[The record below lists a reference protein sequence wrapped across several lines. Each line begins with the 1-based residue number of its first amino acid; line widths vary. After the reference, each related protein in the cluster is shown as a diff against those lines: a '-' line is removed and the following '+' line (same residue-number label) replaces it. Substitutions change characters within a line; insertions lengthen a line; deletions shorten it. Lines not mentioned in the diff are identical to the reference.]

1 MLQLILVRHGETN
14 SNKQGVYCGW
24 TDVELNE
31 YGISQAEG
39 ARDRLKHINFDL
51 VVASPLKR
59 TKKTAQIISENII
72 YDEGLKEINFG
83 LWDNLSLE
91 EIEEKYPDEYNI
103 WMENGTEEFMFP
115 EGESIKDVQKRSASV
130 IDKIIKEQKKGN
142 VLIVTH
148 GGLIR
153 NIISYLLGMGGIG
166 AWRFRINNCGIT
178 KIEITEGYAV
188 LTELNG

>member
-14 SNKQGVYCGW
+14 SNRQGVYCGW

-31 YGISQAEG
+31 YGISQAER

-59 TKKTAQIISENII
+59 TKKTAQIISKNII

-83 LWDNLSLE
+83 LWDNLSLK
-91 EIEEKYPDEYNI
+91 EIEEKYPDEYNVWI
-103 WMENGTEEFMFP
+103 KNENEEFMFP
-115 EGESIKDVQKRSASV
+115 KGESIKDVQKRSASI
-130 IDKIIKEQKKGN
+130 IDKIMKKQKWGN

-153 NIISYLLGMGGIG
+153 NIIAYLLGMGGMG
-166 AWRFRINNCGIT
+166 AWRFRIDNCGIT
-178 KIEITEGYAV
+178 KIQIIEGYAV